1 MSLMEIILIIIG
13 FIFLFIGFF
22 AGNRKKQITTEETT
36 ETSQL
41 SGKIAEQTID
51 ILESKKEQVLSET
64 EEYLNRK
71 SNEKIMEFEEYSSQI
86 LAKVEHNHEEVVF
99 MYQMLSDKEEE
110 MKKMYHSQPD
120 QKVPLPEPIPKNEK
134 RAKKPQTQ
142 KEEKPVKKQDKE
154 KLNKQMIELHHRGKS
169 VLEISKLLHV
179 GQGEVQLVLSLYDK

>member
-1 MSLMEIILIIIG
+1 MSE
-13 FIFLFIGFF
+13 
-22 AGNRKKQITTEETT
+22 
-36 ETSQL
+36 
-41 SGKIAEQTID
+41 KIAEQTID

-86 LAKVEHNHEEVVF
+86 LAKIEHNHEEVVF

-120 QKVPLPEPIPKNEK
+120 PKVPLPEPIPKNEK

-154 KLNKQMIELHHRGKS
+154 ELNKQMIELHHRGKS